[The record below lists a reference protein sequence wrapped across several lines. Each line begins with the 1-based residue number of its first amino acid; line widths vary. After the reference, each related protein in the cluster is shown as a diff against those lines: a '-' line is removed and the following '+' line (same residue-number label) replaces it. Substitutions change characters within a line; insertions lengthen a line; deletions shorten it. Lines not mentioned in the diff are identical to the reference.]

1 MCLLYGVAMKEQAK
15 PSRVNTVLLVIILV
29 LNLVLGGIT
38 MMATLETNQ
47 DIVKIAKH
55 LDSQAEVFA
64 KMNTTFDQL
73 QKAIAQ

>member
-1 MCLLYGVAMKEQAK
+1 
-15 PSRVNTVLLVIILV
+15 
-29 LNLVLGGIT
+29 